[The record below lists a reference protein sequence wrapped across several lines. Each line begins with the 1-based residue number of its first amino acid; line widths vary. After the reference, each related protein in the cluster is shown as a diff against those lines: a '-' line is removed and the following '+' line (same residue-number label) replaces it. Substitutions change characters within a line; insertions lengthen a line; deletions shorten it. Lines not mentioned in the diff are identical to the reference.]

1 MARCRRD
8 LSRTAKELKMMAL
21 MRRSVQ
27 GTQPLNGG
35 RSRQLRGKT
44 RQSQDTPV
52 RDNRD
57 WLVGCALLRGKIGA
71 AVA

>member
-1 MARCRRD
+1 
-8 LSRTAKELKMMAL
+8 MMAL

-44 RQSQDTPV
+44 RQSQDT
-52 RDNRD
+52 
-57 WLVGCALLRGKIGA
+57 LSAITATGLSGA
-71 AVA
+71 PFYAARSARPQPSGASLTDAR